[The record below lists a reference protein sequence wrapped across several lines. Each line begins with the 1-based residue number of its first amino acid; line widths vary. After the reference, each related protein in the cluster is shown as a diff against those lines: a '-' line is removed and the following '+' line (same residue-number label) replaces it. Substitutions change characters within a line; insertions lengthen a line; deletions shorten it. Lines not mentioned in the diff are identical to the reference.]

1 MENLETLQ
9 KGFVAFL
16 DGLWWGLRD
25 NVGALS
31 IYEGYANGFKQ
42 MGQEA
47 AERNGGK
54 GADTAAKIA
63 EELFKAIGLEVE
75 KVGNEIQIKSCPL
88 WDRILEKGLEYSF
101 HLEKICWTPML
112 EGIGEK
118 TGVLVSVESSL
129 RMSYV
134 NRSKIEHKK
143 KKTKFA
149 LDKGAITKDE
159 YDKQISNLEDTLKG
173 MPSKGRY
180 RFG

>member
-1 MENLETLQ
+1 MSDLEILQ

-31 IYEGYANGFKQ
+31 MYEGYANGFKQ
-42 MGQEA
+42 FGLEA
-47 AERNGGK
+47 AERNGGQ
-54 GADTAAKIA
+54 GADAATQIA
-63 EELFKAIGLEVE
+63 EELFSAIGLEVE
-75 KVGNEIQIKSCPL
+75 KVGNEIQTKSCPL

-101 HLEKICWTPML
+101 HLEKVCWKPML

-118 TGVLVSVESSL
+118 TGVSVSVESSL
-129 RMSYV
+129 RESYV
-134 NRSKIEHKK
+134 NRSKVKYKK
-143 KKTKFA
+143 KKTKSA

-159 YDKQISNLEDTLKG
+159 YDKQIAILEETLQG
-173 MPSKGRY
+173 VPNTGRY